1 MESRRGFHAGTT
13 RRDVSVT
20 FCECGLPVARTPSGQ
35 AAEPAGTEHSG
46 DASPGPHNGSVAGG
60 PTAPGIG
67 LAVTEK
73 FSFWLFPSYPQA
85 CLPAMCL
92 ASGVQGPSAGRDCR
106 AGMIWNRPS

>member
-1 MESRRGFHAGTT
+1 
-13 RRDVSVT
+13 VT
-20 FCECGLPVARTPSGQ
+20 FCEYGLAVARVSSAQPAE
-35 AAEPAGTEHSG
+35 AAGNEHLGGTSLAPDNG
-46 DASPGPHNGSVAGG
+46 VRRGPPV
-60 PTAPGIG
+60 APGIG

-92 ASGVQGPSAGRDCR
+92 ASGVQGSSTGRDCQ